1 MITLHSARITPM
13 KNVLVTGCSS
23 GIGYC
28 VAKGLKERGYKV
40 FATARKDEDIQRL
53 ETEGLTV
60 IALDYADA
68 ESVDDCANELI
79 LRTNNE
85 IYAVFHNGA
94 YGQPGAVEDLTRAVL
109 EEQFASNVFGWIQL
123 TNRLIPFMRQVN
135 EGRIIFNSSVL
146 GLVSLPY
153 RGAYNASKY
162 AIEGFA
168 DTLRLELASTDI
180 KVSLIEPGPV
190 ESKFRENSLIKLKEN
205 IQIESSFHRDKYR
218 AVLKRLEIIGPA
230 VPFTLPPEAV
240 LKKVEH
246 ALASN
251 APKAHYYVTFP
262 TYLFG
267 YLKRILPAKW
277 LDKVMLQVGGN
288 E

>member
-1 MITLHSARITPM
+1 M

-23 GIGYC
+23 GIGCC